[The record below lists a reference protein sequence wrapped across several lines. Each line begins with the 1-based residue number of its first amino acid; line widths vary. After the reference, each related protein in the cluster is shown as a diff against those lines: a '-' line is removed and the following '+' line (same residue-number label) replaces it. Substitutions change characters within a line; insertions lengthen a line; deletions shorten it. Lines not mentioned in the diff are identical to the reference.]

1 MEQWMTETI
10 WWNTLSTPFGDLGF
24 ASSNRGLLT
33 LLFPNTIDERDDVI
47 ARLAPGSRIEPGDGK
62 NDEAI
67 RQVEEYL
74 AGERHSFDLP
84 LDQRGTEFQK
94 AVWQAVY
101 EIPWGATT
109 TYGEIARSIGRP
121 DAVRAVG
128 AANGA
133 NPLPIIVPCH
143 RVIGADGSLTGFG
156 GGLPLK
162 RRLLTLE
169 GVPEQ
174 QTLAIG

>member
-1 MEQWMTETI
+1 MPETI
-10 WWNTLSTPFGDLGF
+10 WWNTLATPFGDLGF
-24 ASSNRGLLT
+24 ASSGAGLLT
-33 LLFPNTIDERDDVI
+33 LLFPNAIEEREEII
-47 ARLAPGSRIEPGDGK
+47 ARLAPGGQIAPGTGQ
-62 NDEAI
+62 NDRAI
-67 RQVEEYL
+67 QQVEEYL
-74 AGERHSFDLP
+74 AGERRSFDMP
-84 LDQRGTEFQK
+84 LDQRGTGFQK
-94 AVWQAVY
+94 EVWNAVY
-101 EIPWGATT
+101 AIPWGATT

-169 GVPEQ
+169 GVPFQ
-174 QTLAIG
+174 QGLAIGH

>member
-1 MEQWMTETI
+1 MTETI

-24 ASSNRGLLT
+24 ASSSAGLLT
-33 LLFPNTIDERDDVI
+33 LLFPDAIEDRDRTIEK
-47 ARLAPGSRIEPGDGK
+47 LAPGSRIEPGTGQ
-62 NDEAI
+62 NEAAI
-67 RQVEEYL
+67 EQVKEYL
-74 AGERHSFDLP
+74 AGDRTSFDLP

-94 AVWQAVY
+94 TVWDAVY
-101 EIPWGATT
+101 AIPWGETT

-121 DAVRAVG
+121 DAFRAVG

-133 NPLPIIVPCH
+133 NPHPIIVPCH

-162 RRLLTLE
+162 RRLLALE
-169 GVPEQ
+169 GVPQ
-174 QTLAIG
+174 QQVFEMR

>member
-1 MEQWMTETI
+1 MTETI

-24 ASSNRGLLT
+24 ASSSAGLLS
-33 LLFPNTIDERDDVI
+33 LLFPNAIDERDQVL
-47 ARLAPGSRIEPGDGK
+47 ARLAPGSRIEPGTGQ
-62 NDEAI
+62 NDVAMQ
-67 RQVEEYL
+67 QVQEYL
-74 AGERHSFDLP
+74 DGDRRTFDLP
-84 LDQRGTEFQK
+84 LDQRGTDFQK
-94 AVWQAVY
+94 AVWNAVY
-101 EIPWGATT
+101 AIPWGQTT
-109 TYGEIARSIGRP
+109 TYGEIARGIDRS

-169 GVPEQ
+169 GVPFQ
-174 QTLAIG
+174 QGLGIGR